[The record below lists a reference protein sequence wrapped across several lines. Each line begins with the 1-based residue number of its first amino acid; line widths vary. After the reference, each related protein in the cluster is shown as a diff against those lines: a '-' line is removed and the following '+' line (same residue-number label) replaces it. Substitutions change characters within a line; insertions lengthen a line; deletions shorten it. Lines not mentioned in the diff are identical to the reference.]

1 MKASYLSVYLI
12 SGFVTIFLLVSCAQ
26 IAELSGQLGAELP
39 LTEGE
44 VVNGL
49 KDALEVGAVR
59 AANQASADG
68 GFLNDE
74 LLFIAFPPEARRVAN
89 TLRDIGMGNLVDN
102 FVTTLNRSA
111 EDAAK
116 QAAPIFASAVREM
129 TFQDAFDI
137 LYGDSNAATN
147 YLRRTTSNQLL
158 NAFTPVISQA
168 LDNNE
173 ATRYWTDITTA
184 YNQLP
189 FVTPVSTDLVEYTT
203 NNAMDGLFMLLE
215 GEESAIRKD
224 PVKRTTDI
232 LRRVFGHSS
241 VSDS

>member
-1 MKASYLSVYLI
+1 MKASSKFASLIGLFIVVFFLS
-12 SGFVTIFLLVSCAQ
+12 SCAQ
-26 IAELSGQLGAELP
+26 LQELSGQFGGELP
-39 LTEGE
+39 LTETE

-59 AANQASADG
+59 AANQASAQG
-68 GFLNDE
+68 GFLDNE

-89 TLRDIGMGNLVDN
+89 TLRDIGMGSLVDN

-111 EDAAK
+111 EDASR
-116 QAAPIFASAVREM
+116 QAANIFGNAVREM
-129 TFQDAFDI
+129 TIQDAFDI
-137 LYGDSNAATN
+137 LYGDSNAATE
-147 YLRRTTSNQLL
+147 YLRRTTSSQLIA
-158 NAFTPVISQA
+158 AFTPVISTA

-189 FVTPVSTDLVEYTT
+189 FVTPVTTDLVEYTT
-203 NNAMDGLFMLLE
+203 NNAMEGLFTLLE
-215 GEESAIRKD
+215 DEERAIRAD

-241 VSDS
+241 LQD